1 MNHLPKG
8 GGFSL
13 YMRSKKIVVLTGAGI
28 SAESGLKT
36 FRDAGGLWEGYDVME
51 VASIDG
57 WRRNPAMVLDFYNQ
71 RRKQARSAQPN
82 AGHLALAQLED
93 EFDVTVVTQNVD
105 TLHEQAG
112 SSHVIHLHGNLF
124 QSKSSVDD
132 TLVYDIGDNEINLG
146 DKCERGSQ
154 LRPNIVWFGEMV
166 PMMEVAAR
174 IASSSDIFMVVGT
187 SLAVYPAASL
197 IDFVN
202 PEVPKYIIDPKIP
215 DFYGKNY
222 HPFEE
227 VASSGVVKAI
237 QHLKENMS

>member
-1 MNHLPKG
+1 MG
-8 GGFSL
+8 
-13 YMRSKKIVVLTGAGI
+13 SKKIVVLTGAGI
-28 SAESGLKT
+28 SAESGLRT

-57 WRRNPAMVLDFYNQ
+57 WRRNPALVLDFYNQ
-71 RRKQARSAQPN
+71 RRKQARSAKPN
-82 AGHLALAQLED
+82 AGHMALAQLEA
-93 EFDVTVVTQNVD
+93 EFDVTIVTQNVD

-112 SSHVIHLHGNLF
+112 STDVIHLHGNLF

-132 TLVYDIGDNEINLG
+132 SLIYDIGEQEINLG
-146 DKCERGSQ
+146 DKCEKGSQ

-174 IASSSDIFMVVGT
+174 IASGSDIFMVVGT

-202 PEVPKYIIDPKIP
+202 PEAPKYIIDPKIP
-215 DFYGKNY
+215 DLYGTNY
-222 HPFEE
+222 HSFEE
-227 VASSGVVKAI
+227 VASSGIVKAI
-237 QHLKENMS
+237 QHLKDNMA

>member
-1 MNHLPKG
+1 MVFLCTMG
-8 GGFSL
+8 
-13 YMRSKKIVVLTGAGI
+13 SKKIVVLTGAGI
-28 SAESGLKT
+28 SAESGLRT

-57 WRRNPAMVLDFYNQ
+57 WRRNPALVLDFYNQ
-71 RRKQARSAQPN
+71 RRKQARSAKPN
-82 AGHLALAQLED
+82 AGHMALAQLEA
-93 EFDVTVVTQNVD
+93 EFDVTIVTQNVD

-112 SSHVIHLHGNLF
+112 STDVIHLHGNLF

-132 TLVYDIGDNEINLG
+132 SLIYDIGEQEINLG
-146 DKCERGSQ
+146 DKCEKGSQ

-174 IASSSDIFMVVGT
+174 IASGSDIFMVVGT

-202 PEVPKYIIDPKIP
+202 PEAPKYIIDPKIP
-215 DFYGKNY
+215 DLYGTHY
-222 HPFEE
+222 HSFEE

-237 QHLKENMS
+237 QHLKDNMA